1 LRIPTPLIEYAL
13 ILPMLIVFAGAVISV
28 GFEAF
33 ISNKNRRQAQIFLTI
48 STLALALASLVIIG
62 NTFSRS
68 LAVEGTIAFDGPGV
82 FMQFVILL
90 TSILA
95 TMIMAERKVDPA
107 GDAFAARSSAVAG
120 GQDEAIVTKMGLVQ
134 TEVWPLLLFSVSGM
148 LLFVSANDF
157 LVLFVGLEVMSLP
170 LYLLAAMARRKRLL
184 SQEAALKYFLL
195 GAFASAILLFGI
207 ALTYAYTG
215 ELNFGAVSAG
225 ISANNNAAGLLTAA
239 VALVAVGLLFKV
251 GAVPFHQ
258 WVPDVYTG
266 SATVVTAFMAS
277 AVKVA
282 AIGGSLRAFFVAFGG
297 YAWDWRPMFWAVSIL
312 TMIVGSIV
320 ALSQIDVKRM
330 LAYSSVANGGFI
342 LIGFASSSRAGTA
355 AILFYLLTYS
365 LATLGAFA
373 LVSLVRDPSGESNN
387 ITRWKGL
394 GKKSPLVA
402 GLFGFYLLSF
412 AGIPLTSGFVA
423 KFTLFVAAVSGGAL
437 PLVLVGVVASVI
449 AAFFY
454 IRIII
459 LMFFSDPDPDGP
471 VVVVPSKITA
481 GAIAFTSVA
490 SAVLGVFPQWVID
503 YASSVSVFL
512 R

>member
-1 LRIPTPLIEYAL
+1 MRIPTPLIEYAL

-33 ISNKNRRQAQIFLTI
+33 ISNKSRRQAQIFLTI

-120 GQDEAIVTKMGLVQ
+120 GQDEAVVTKMGLVQ

-207 ALTYAYTG
+207 ALTYA
-215 ELNFGAVSAG
+215 
-225 ISANNNAAGLLTAA
+225 
-239 VALVAVGLLFKV
+239 
-251 GAVPFHQ
+251 
-258 WVPDVYTG
+258 
-266 SATVVTAFMAS
+266 
-277 AVKVA
+277 
-282 AIGGSLRAFFVAFGG
+282 
-297 YAWDWRPMFWAVSIL
+297 
-312 TMIVGSIV
+312 
-320 ALSQIDVKRM
+320 
-330 LAYSSVANGGFI
+330 
-342 LIGFASSSRAGTA
+342 
-355 AILFYLLTYS
+355 
-365 LATLGAFA
+365 
-373 LVSLVRDPSGESNN
+373 
-387 ITRWKGL
+387 
-394 GKKSPLVA
+394 
-402 GLFGFYLLSF
+402 
-412 AGIPLTSGFVA
+412 
-423 KFTLFVAAVSGGAL
+423 
-437 PLVLVGVVASVI
+437 
-449 AAFFY
+449 
-454 IRIII
+454 
-459 LMFFSDPDPDGP
+459 
-471 VVVVPSKITA
+471 
-481 GAIAFTSVA
+481 
-490 SAVLGVFPQWVID
+490 
-503 YASSVSVFL
+503 
-512 R
+512 

>member
-1 LRIPTPLIEYAL
+1 MRIPTPVIEYSL
-13 ILPMLIVFAGAVISV
+13 ILPMLIVFFAAVISV

-33 ISNKNRRQAQIFLTI
+33 FSQPLRRKAQISLTLF
-48 STLALALASLVIIG
+48 SLVLALIALIFTA
-62 NTFSRS
+62 NTYSRS
-68 LAVEGTIAFDGPGV
+68 LAIEGTIAFDGPGV
-82 FMQFVILL
+82 FLQFVILL

-95 TMIMAERKVDPA
+95 TLLMAEKKVDST

-120 GQDEAIVTKMGLVQ
+120 SEDEAIVTKLGLIQ

-148 LLFVSANDF
+148 LLFVTANDF

-170 LYLLAAMARRKRLL
+170 LYLLAAMARRRRLL

-207 ALTYAYTG
+207 ALTYAYSG
-215 ELNFGAVSAG
+215 DLNFSAVSAG

-239 VALVAVGLLFKV
+239 VALVAVGLLFKI

-282 AIGGSLRAFFVAFGG
+282 AIGGLLRVFFVAFGG
-297 YAWDWRPMFWAVSIL
+297 YAWDWRPMFWAVAIL
-312 TMIVGSIV
+312 TMLVGSIV
-320 ALSQIDVKRM
+320 ALTQIDVKRM

-342 LIGFASSSRAGTA
+342 LIGFASTSRAGTA
-355 AILFYLLTYS
+355 AIMFYLLAYS

-373 LVSLVRDPSGESNN
+373 LITLVRDPSGEANN

-423 KFTLFVAAVSGGAL
+423 KFTIFVAAVSGGAL
-437 PLVLVGVVASVI
+437 PLVLVGVLASVI

-459 LMFFSDPDPDGP
+459 LMFFSDPEPDGP
-471 VVVVPSKITA
+471 VVVIPSKLTS
-481 GAIAFTSVA
+481 GAIAFTSVT
-490 SAVLGVFPQWVID
+490 SLLLGVFPQWVID
-503 YASSVSVFL
+503 YVSSISVFL

>member
-1 LRIPTPLIEYAL
+1 MRIPTPIIEYAL
-13 ILPMLIVFAGAVISV
+13 ILPMLIVFAAAVLSV

-33 ISNKNRRQAQIFLTI
+33 ISNKYRRQSQIMLTI
-48 STLALALASLVIIG
+48 GSLTLALAALVFVG
-62 NTFSRS
+62 NTYSRS

-82 FMQFVILL
+82 FMQVVILI
-90 TSILA
+90 SAILA
-95 TMIMAERKVDPA
+95 TLLMSERKVDPA
-107 GDAFAARSSAVAG
+107 GDAFAPRASAIAG
-120 GQDEAIVTKMGLVQ
+120 SEEEAVLTKLGLVQ

-148 LLFVSANDF
+148 LLFVTANDF

-170 LYLLAAMARRKRLL
+170 LYLLAAMARRRRLL

-207 ALTYAYTG
+207 ALTYSYTG
-215 ELNFGAVSAG
+215 ELNFGAVSNG
-225 ISANNNAAGLLTAA
+225 ISANNNAPGLLTAA
-239 VALVAVGLLFKV
+239 VALVAVGLFFKI

-282 AIGGSLRAFFVAFGG
+282 AIGGLLRAFFVAFGG
-297 YAWDWRPMFWAVSIL
+297 YVWDWRPMFWAVAIL
-312 TMIVGSIV
+312 TMLVGSIV

-342 LIGFASSSRAGTA
+342 LVGFAASSRAGTA
-355 AILFYLLTYS
+355 AILFYLLAYS

-394 GKKSPLVA
+394 GKKSPIVA

-423 KFTLFVAAVSGGAL
+423 KFTVFVAAVEGGAL

-459 LMFFSDPDPDGP
+459 LMFFSDPEPDGP
-471 VVVVPSKITA
+471 VVVIPSKITA

>member
-1 LRIPTPLIEYAL
+1 MRIPTPLIEYAL

-33 ISNKNRRQAQIFLTI
+33 ISNKSRRQAQIFLTI
-48 STLALALASLVIIG
+48 STLALALASLVITG

-120 GQDEAIVTKMGLVQ
+120 GQDEAVVTKMGLVQ

-312 TMIVGSIV
+312 TMI
-320 ALSQIDVKRM
+320 
-330 LAYSSVANGGFI
+330 
-342 LIGFASSSRAGTA
+342 
-355 AILFYLLTYS
+355 
-365 LATLGAFA
+365 
-373 LVSLVRDPSGESNN
+373 
-387 ITRWKGL
+387 
-394 GKKSPLVA
+394 
-402 GLFGFYLLSF
+402 
-412 AGIPLTSGFVA
+412 
-423 KFTLFVAAVSGGAL
+423 
-437 PLVLVGVVASVI
+437 
-449 AAFFY
+449 
-454 IRIII
+454 
-459 LMFFSDPDPDGP
+459 
-471 VVVVPSKITA
+471 
-481 GAIAFTSVA
+481 
-490 SAVLGVFPQWVID
+490 
-503 YASSVSVFL
+503 
-512 R
+512 